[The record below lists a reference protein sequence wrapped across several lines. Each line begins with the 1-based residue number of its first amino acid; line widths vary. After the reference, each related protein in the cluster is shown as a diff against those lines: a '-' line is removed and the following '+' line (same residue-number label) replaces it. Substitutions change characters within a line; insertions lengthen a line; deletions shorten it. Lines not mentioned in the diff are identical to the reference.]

1 MKTFSTSCTV
11 FCKPIG
17 LSNLGFRSFVIKM
30 QSNRID
36 DVCTYDFVRA
46 LFQVRAYFRRSA
58 LYRPR
63 RILEGKITSLIRTRE
78 DIDGRICSN

>member
-30 QSNRID
+30 QTNRID
-36 DVCTYDFVRA
+36 DVFKYDFVRA
-46 LFQVRAYFRRSA
+46 LFQVRAYFLRSV
-58 LYRPR
+58 LNCP
-63 RILEGKITSLIRTRE
+63 
-78 DIDGRICSN
+78 GRI